1 MKRASISPLLGR
13 VLRHRRQELALTLEE
28 VSARMAWVQGK
39 SEVSEIERGV
49 RNPQWSSVEKLI
61 TALEWSLV
69 EVGIAMQIMQS
80 RSAAPVPSPDPY
92 QPSSRSVWETT

>member
-13 VLRHRRQELALTLEE
+13 VLRQRRHELALTLED
-28 VSARMAWVQGK
+28 VAARMAWVHGK

-69 EVGIAMQIMQS
+69 EVGIAMQIMREGEG
-80 RSAAPVPSPDPY
+80 RS
-92 QPSSRSVWETT
+92 